1 MNSSDLAEWLASL
14 RLDLRGP
21 GYLLESLATWL
32 ANAPVGIV
40 VMAAA
45 IAVAALALSKR
56 PAAAALIVLGALG
69 FLGILGLSH

>member
-14 RLDLRGP
+14 RLDFRGP
-21 GYLLESLATWL
+21 GFLLESLSTWL
-32 ANAPVGIV
+32 ANAPIGV
-40 VMAAA
+40 VMMAAA
-45 IAVAALALSKR
+45 IAVAVLAISKR